1 MNPTIFEK
9 TVSTIQ
15 KRYLE
20 NQNATLQQVYDL
32 DTTFTFPQQ
41 WEIDFSYKY
50 RKEISEILD
59 LPEYFDQFVQLFL
72 ESTLRFTV
80 EHNQFISLTTQNI
93 DDLKIL
99 YQKYVTS
106 IRDFLHQET
115 SYFVFK
121 THYQFLLLQ
130 HFNDLHH
137 QLKNI
142 TPEPIRPALLNVNVV
157 CAEYDPK
164 LQLEIMN
171 INLKKIKQPVLDIG
185 CGAAANL
192 IHYLTELGI
201 SCLGIDQLCENTVN
215 TQKIDWFTF
224 SQQPNTWGTIISH
237 MAFSHHFQFNHLNPC
252 GNPNQFALKYKK
264 YLDSLKIGGSFYYTP
279 QLPFIEQFL
288 ESTKFEI
295 SYTPI
300 RNHPD
305 FFVTRILK
313 KI

>member
-93 DDLKIL
+93 DDLKTL
-99 YQKYVTS
+99 YQKYVAS

-201 SCLGIDQLCENTVN
+201 SCLGIDQLCKNTVN

-224 SQQPNTWGTIISH
+224 STQPNTWAQSFPTWLSAIIFNLTILIPVGIRI
-237 MAFSHHFQFNHLNPC
+237 N
-252 GNPNQFALKYKK
+252 
-264 YLDSLKIGGSFYYTP
+264 
-279 QLPFIEQFL
+279 LPL
-288 ESTKFEI
+288 STK
-295 SYTPI
+295 
-300 RNHPD
+300 N
-305 FFVTRILK
+305 IL
-313 KI
+313 IP